1 MIGHIARNEWRNLVA
16 ERAIAPLALLLTVL
30 IAYGLYNGV
39 EWNQFREATLA
50 GTKAEQQKRL
60 RKLERTLTE
69 IEAGTRKPTGFQ
81 DPRSGGAIGGT
92 TGVPYVTMPPGALAP
107 LAVGQSDLYPYYFKI
122 SLRSK
127 QTTLNNDEIE
137 NPVNLLAG
145 RFDLAFVIVYLYPL
159 LILALSYN
167 ILSGE
172 KEQGTLAL
180 TLANPVSLT
189 KLLAGKMLAR
199 AGLLLGLAVGITAV
213 AVWVAGV
220 DSGREGALARLG
232 LWMLV
237 IVTYGLFWF
246 TLAVAVNA
254 WGKSSATNALVLA
267 GAWLGWAILVPSLLH
282 LTSSSLYPVPSRVEM
297 IQAMRSAG
305 KEAQKKGSQTLARF
319 YEDHPELAP
328 AGEAKAPDF
337 ASLTYA
343 SQIEIDR
350 MVAPILKNFDAQ
362 VASQQAVVD
371 RFSYLSPAVLAQQ
384 ALNDLAG
391 TGLGAYQHFQ
401 AQADRFLK
409 TWQEYFFPKIF
420 ARERISAAGLRQL
433 PEYRYE
439 EEPLGPVMARV
450 MLALLGI
457 LAPTGIAAAVAW
469 VKLRSYQVAG

>member
-16 ERAIAPLALLLTVL
+16 ERAVAPLAVLLTVL

-50 GTKAEQQKRL
+50 ETKAEQQKRL

-199 AGLLLGLAVGITAV
+199 AGLLVGLAVGITAV
-213 AVWVAGV
+213 AVWLAGV
-220 DSGREGALARLG
+220 DNGREGALARLG

-282 LTSSSLYPVPSRVEM
+282 LASSSLYPVPSRVEM

-362 VASQQAVVD
+362 VARQQAVVD

-420 ARERISAAGLRQL
+420 AREKISAAGLRQI
-433 PEYRYE
+433 PQYRYQ

-457 LAPTGIAAAVAW
+457 LAPTVIAAVVAW

>member
-220 DSGREGALARLG
+220 DSGREGALARL
-232 LWMLV
+232 
-237 IVTYGLFWF
+237 
-246 TLAVAVNA
+246 
-254 WGKSSATNALVLA
+254 
-267 GAWLGWAILVPSLLH
+267 
-282 LTSSSLYPVPSRVEM
+282 
-297 IQAMRSAG
+297 
-305 KEAQKKGSQTLARF
+305 
-319 YEDHPELAP
+319 
-328 AGEAKAPDF
+328 
-337 ASLTYA
+337 
-343 SQIEIDR
+343 
-350 MVAPILKNFDAQ
+350 
-362 VASQQAVVD
+362 
-371 RFSYLSPAVLAQQ
+371 
-384 ALNDLAG
+384 
-391 TGLGAYQHFQ
+391 
-401 AQADRFLK
+401 
-409 TWQEYFFPKIF
+409 
-420 ARERISAAGLRQL
+420 
-433 PEYRYE
+433 
-439 EEPLGPVMARV
+439 
-450 MLALLGI
+450 
-457 LAPTGIAAAVAW
+457 
-469 VKLRSYQVAG
+469 

>member
-1 MIGHIARNEWRNLVA
+1 
-16 ERAIAPLALLLTVL
+16 
-30 IAYGLYNGV
+30 
-39 EWNQFREATLA
+39 
-50 GTKAEQQKRL
+50 
-60 RKLERTLTE
+60 
-69 IEAGTRKPTGFQ
+69 
-81 DPRSGGAIGGT
+81 
-92 TGVPYVTMPPGALAP
+92 
-107 LAVGQSDLYPYYFKI
+107 
-122 SLRSK
+122 
-127 QTTLNNDEIE
+127 
-137 NPVNLLAG
+137 
-145 RFDLAFVIVYLYPL
+145 
-159 LILALSYN
+159 
-167 ILSGE
+167 
-172 KEQGTLAL
+172 
-180 TLANPVSLT
+180 
-189 KLLAGKMLAR
+189 
-199 AGLLLGLAVGITAV
+199 
-213 AVWVAGV
+213 
-220 DSGREGALARLG
+220 
-232 LWMLV
+232 
-237 IVTYGLFWF
+237 VTYGLFWF